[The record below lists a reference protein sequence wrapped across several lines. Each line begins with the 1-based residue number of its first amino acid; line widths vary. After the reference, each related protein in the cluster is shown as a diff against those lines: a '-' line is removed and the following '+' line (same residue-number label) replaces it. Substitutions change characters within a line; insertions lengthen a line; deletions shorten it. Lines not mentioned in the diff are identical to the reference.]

1 MAINSIRSLGSI
13 DPRSAYAG
21 QSKPVTKG
29 SFGDQLQSAIGQ
41 VNDLQTQRDTL
52 VQDMVR
58 GEKVEVHEIMTAAEE
73 AQLAFDLMLEVRNK
87 LLEGYQE
94 IMRMQV

>member
-1 MAINSIRSLGSI
+1 MAINSMRALGSI
-13 DPRSAYAG
+13 DPRTAYAG
-21 QSKPVTKG
+21 QAKAVTKG
-29 SFGDQLQSAIGQ
+29 NFGEQLQSAIGQ

-87 LLEGYQE
+87 LLEGYRE
-94 IMRMQV
+94 IMGMQV